1 MYVSYELSVMG
12 AFFFLWGSLRVGI
25 TIPTIEVHFE
35 HLNVETE
42 AHVGS
47 RALPTVLNFPV
58 NIVEVTKCNTIC

>member
-1 MYVSYELSVMG
+1 M
-12 AFFFLWGSLRVGI
+12 GSLRVGI